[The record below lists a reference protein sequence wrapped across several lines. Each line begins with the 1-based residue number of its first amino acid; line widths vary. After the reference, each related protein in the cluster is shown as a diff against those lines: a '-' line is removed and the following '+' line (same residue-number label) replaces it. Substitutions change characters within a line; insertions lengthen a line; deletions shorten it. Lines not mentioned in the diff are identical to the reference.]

1 MLNGFDFIKTK
12 TVPVIFMKWIF
23 MIDRRSET
31 RQQGRPAAVKNII
44 YKVHC
49 FLSLVT
55 TVDTIVSKRPK
66 INAQRKLSILIP
78 ETNLSANRMMITLI
92 TRRKRPNVIM
102 VIGRVKMT
110 RSGLT
115 RKLRTASTNA
125 KIIAVVNEFITTC
138 GLSSSD
144 NAKTATAVMRILMT
158 QRINMILLKLH

>member
-1 MLNGFDFIKTK
+1 
-12 TVPVIFMKWIF
+12 
-23 MIDRRSET
+23 
-31 RQQGRPAAVKNII
+31 
-44 YKVHC
+44 
-49 FLSLVT
+49 LSLVT